1 MGNCVALRAV
11 PTPEPATSGPRD
23 LAPGSIALAPHPA
36 CGPGPLRS
44 LQARTAFE
52 PGGRLT
58 VEFDLRG
65 DLARVRLA
73 PASAAAQRRPDLW
86 RHTCF
91 ELFAGRNA
99 DPGYLEFNFAPSGDW
114 AAWAFSDYRSG
125 ARELE
130 AARVG
135 VSTHGVDAGH
145 WRLRAQAEF
154 TAIPGPADRAGTPV
168 TWWLNL
174 AAVIEALDGSLTYW
188 AAHHAGARPDFHDR
202 ASFCV
207 PLRRDRSAVPP
218 RAAGP

>member
-1 MGNCVALRAV
+1 M
-11 PTPEPATSGPRD
+11 PTPEPAPSDPRD
-23 LAPGSIALAPHPA
+23 LAPGTIALAPHPSY
-36 CGPGPLRS
+36 GPGPLRS
-44 LQARTAFE
+44 LHANTAFE

-58 VEFDLRG
+58 VEFDVRG
-65 DLARVRLA
+65 DLARLRLA
-73 PASAAAQRRPDLW
+73 PTSAAARRRSDLW

-99 DPGYLEFNFAPSGDW
+99 DNRYLEFNFAPSGDW

-125 ARELE
+125 GRELE

-135 VSTHGVDAGH
+135 ISTRGVDAGH

-154 TAIPGPADRAGTPV
+154 AAAESAAGIAGTPV

-174 AAVIEALDGSLTYW
+174 AAVIEAEDGALTYW

-207 PLRRDRSAVPP
+207 PLRTEAP
-218 RAAGP
+218 

>member
-1 MGNCVALRAV
+1 M

-23 LAPGSIALAPHPA
+23 WAPGTIALAPHPA

-44 LQARTAFE
+44 LHASAAFE
-52 PGGRLT
+52 PGGRLA

-65 DLARVRLA
+65 DLARVRRA

-91 ELFAGRNA
+91 ELFAGRNS
-99 DPGYLEFNFAPSGDW
+99 DHGYLEFNFAPSGDW

-125 ARELE
+125 GSELE

-135 VSTHGVDAGH
+135 VSTRSAEAGH
-145 WRLRAQAEF
+145 WQLRAQAEF
-154 TAIPGPADRAGTPV
+154 TAAHDAAAAAGSPA

-174 AAVIEALDGSLTYW
+174 AAVIEAVDGSLTYW

-207 PLRRDRSAVPP
+207 PLRMDRTAPPP

>member
-1 MGNCVALRAV
+1 V
-11 PTPEPATSGPRD
+11 PTPEPATSDPRD
-23 LAPGSIALAPHPA
+23 LAPGAIALAPHPA
-36 CGPGPLRS
+36 FGPGPVRS
-44 LQARTAFE
+44 LHAHTAFE

-65 DLARVRLA
+65 DLARLQLA
-73 PASAAAQRRPDLW
+73 PASAAARRRSELW

-91 ELFAGRNA
+91 ELFAGRHA
-99 DPGYLEFNFAPSGDW
+99 DHGYLEFNFAPSGDW

-130 AARVG
+130 AVHVG
-135 VSTHGVDAGH
+135 VSTGGVDAGH

-154 TAIPGPADRAGTPV
+154 TAAHDFADTAGRSV
-168 TWWLNL
+168 IWWLNL
-174 AAVIEALDGSLTYW
+174 AAVIEAVDGSLTYW
-188 AAHHAGARPDFHDR
+188 AAHHAGVRPDFHDR

-207 PLRRDRSAVPP
+207 PLRTDRAATPP